1 MDPVSSPL
9 RYRKNGRLQ
18 ACDPCRRRKVAC
30 DHARP
35 VCSNCKRRRRAEPCE
50 YTMSTPA
57 QARRARAAAASS
69 HTSRSA
75 SVTGSEAAT
84 EQHEHLTA
92 STLVDQDPERSPF
105 GQEKHTPGSGL
116 QRPAREISVHDT
128 LSGHLG
134 FTSWSDVYKEVGN
147 GLTSHGS
154 EAERG
159 AQANGS
165 GPPLWKDDT
174 TLAEDAQTLQM
185 CLNILRHVPQHH
197 EARALFDPYSDPHNA
212 FIHPVSSRALD
223 SLYETFGR
231 YLGPARDDAQL
242 SELARILCCN
252 SARPFSEHEPDGEAW
267 MAQFTG
273 RHMRWEMLGILFV
286 TWEMK
291 ARSRQLGHTE
301 VGRMG
306 YGQKSKFRKC
316 ILDCISLARQAT
328 ATGNSL
334 LLYLYLRRTIIES
347 IVDGDTSLSTWMT
360 GGEMVSLLT
369 FLGLHVDHTK
379 QPYKPTLASELRRRL
394 LLKVFTLDKVGA
406 AITGRPPALSRRYV
420 LTPLALD
427 ISDDV
432 LMSDDETIARAVG
445 SLDARGWNTD
455 GSLYSVTMWRVRYRF
470 MRIRDEIFEVALGAE
485 SAISGDAVRALKAK
499 ELEAAAELPAV
510 MQFNESDIRDPGISG
525 QVLHIRL
532 LMLLEHLQNLFFI
545 ERLLNRLDGSNRREL
560 LAVSY
565 EMTSTTLLFWTN
577 MDGLR
582 ILCEDFKWLVM
593 AYAAPGGG
601 ILCLELLQ
609 PTVTANDDAAAVA
622 VTDSKGNAITRSS
635 IVQALSLLVGFLKWV
650 SPQEVNGGIFVGCR
664 KIVQR
669 VLDEALNAGARG
681 GGGGGGGT
689 GGTGGNPAADGTAWD
704 FAGQLDFNFDLL
716 DTFEWMRPE
725 FPWSD
730 VPSQG
735 QAGAV

>member
-1 MDPVSSPL
+1 MQPVSSPM
-9 RYRKNGRLQ
+9 RYQKNGRLQ

-50 YTMSTPA
+50 YTMGTPA
-57 QARRARAAAASS
+57 RLRAQAAASAR
-69 HTSRSA
+69 TSRSV
-75 SVTGSEAAT
+75 SVSVPGSGSEAVT
-84 EQHEHLTA
+84 EQHEHPTA
-92 STLVDQDPERSPF
+92 TTLVDRDPERSPF
-105 GQEKHTPGSGL
+105 GYEKQTPSPPG
-116 QRPAREISVHDT
+116 QRARETGGVHDT

-147 GLTSHGS
+147 GLVDRAS

-159 AQANGS
+159 AQANGQD
-165 GPPLWKDDT
+165 GGA
-174 TLAEDAQTLQM
+174 TLAEDAQTLET
-185 CLNILRHVPQHH
+185 CLGILRQVPREH

-212 FIHPVSSRALD
+212 FVHPVSARALD
-223 SLYETFGR
+223 SLYGTFGR
-231 YLGPARDDAQL
+231 YLGAARDDAQL
-242 SELARILCCN
+242 SELARVLCCN
-252 SARPFSEHEPDGEAW
+252 SARPFAEHEPDAEAW

-273 RHMRWEMLGILFV
+273 RRLRWETLGILFV
-286 TWEMK
+286 GWEMK
-291 ARSRQLGHTE
+291 ARNSQLGHTE

-328 ATGNSL
+328 AVGNSL

-369 FLGLHVDHTK
+369 FLGLHAEHAK

-420 LTPLALD
+420 STPLALD
-427 ISDDV
+427 VSDDV
-432 LMSDDETIARAVG
+432 LMADDETIAEAVG
-445 SLDARGWNTD
+445 ALDARGRNTD

-470 MRIRDEIFEVALGAE
+470 MQIRDEIFEIALGAE
-485 SAISGDAVRALKAK
+485 SAISGDAVRALKIK
-499 ELEAAAELPAV
+499 ELEAAADLPAV
-510 MQFNESDIRDPGISG
+510 MQFVESDIRDPNISG

-545 ERLLNRLDGSNRREL
+545 ERLLNRLDSSNRREL

-609 PTVTANDDAAAVA
+609 PTATVNGAGAA
-622 VTDSKGNAITRSS
+622 VTDSKGNVITRSS

-650 SPQEVNGGIFVGCR
+650 SPQEVNGSICVGCR
-664 KIVQR
+664 NIVQR
-669 VLDEALNAGARG
+669 VLDEALNTGPHG
-681 GGGGGGGT
+681 GGGGGGPPT
-689 GGTGGNPAADGTAWD
+689 ADGTERG
-704 FAGQLDFNFDLL
+704 FPEQLDFNFDLL

-725 FPWSD
+725 FPWSE

-735 QAGAV
+735 QVGAV